1 MELVIVFLKRILDI
15 IRGLAKLIFGAKY
28 EKDLEKIKPYLDK
41 VHEEYSK
48 LQNLS
53 NDHLR
58 AESDKLRAYLKE
70 ELAPLKQELAELLK
84 ASSNNSSTDKNFIE
98 ELELKITR
106 KKKEIKEKREKL
118 LLSILPKAFAIMK
131 ETARRFKENEF
142 LSVTATPFD
151 EYLSST
157 RDYVSMENKT
167 KAVWRNSWDVMG
179 SVKVWDMVYF
189 DEQIIGG
196 IVLHQGKIAEMATGE
211 GKTLVSTLPIFLNA
225 LTGEGVHIVTVNEYL
240 SKRDYMWNRPLFEF
254 HGLTVG
260 CIIEAKSGSKE
271 RKKDYSA
278 DITYGT
284 DSEFGF
290 DYLRDNM
297 VLDANNIV
305 QREHVYAIIDEIDSI
320 LIDDARTPLIIS
332 DSVDDDNTQDYLTL
346 QPFVEAL
353 VNEQKA
359 IINKCLLQ
367 VKENFKNDI
376 KDEATRLLLYR
387 SYRGYPKYKPLVKFL
402 SEPGNKIELNKAESV
417 YLENNCERM
426 PEVDA
431 DLLFTIEEKNHNVDL
446 TDKGLDF
453 ISQRYGNSDFFL
465 LPDII
470 KEIQVINDNTEIE
483 NEEKEIRKKK
493 LLDDFAVKYKRI
505 HVVQQLLKAYTLFE
519 KDVDY
524 VVSKD
529 GNVYIISEHTG
540 RPLEGHRYSDGLHQ
554 AIEAKERV
562 KVRKASQTYATITLQ
577 NYFRMYEKLAGMT
590 GTAITEAAEFLDI
603 YKLDIVTIPTHK
615 KMIREDLSDVIYKT
629 IKVKFNAIIDKV
641 AELSAAGRPVLVG
654 TASVETSELLSRMLK
669 IRGIKHQVLNA
680 KYHEQEAEIISH
692 AGEHGTVTIATNM
705 AGRGTDI
712 KLDEEAREAGGLAI
726 IGSEKH
732 ESRRIDRQLRG
743 RSGRQGDAGSSQFFV
758 SFEDNLMRMTLG
770 NDNVQRFID
779 RLGEDEVLDGM
790 LVTSAIERAQRK
802 IEEANSASRRFLLKY
817 DDVLSVQR
825 KKIYSLRNKA
835 LKNEISLPHIAN
847 MINQIIQY
855 SLLAEEEDNVSYE
868 EIEDKYNDLTGDDF
882 FESKEDFENDLYEDV
897 FNKIHD
903 NLLGLYIKKG
913 IELYRTLFPN
923 GEDNDNI
930 SEVSDNIFS
939 LTLGVNLADRN
950 LKTEEEKGVYIL
962 SHLVSQLFVI
972 LIDKYWKKHLQTMS
986 KLRKSV
992 QNAHYE
998 QRDPLI
1004 IYEQEAY
1011 KTFMTLITELNTQVL
1026 SFVFKCKVLDNDS
1039 IKNESDNI
1047 EILQREILEQ
1057 MRKKLN
1063 ALKL

>member
-1 MELVIVFLKRILDI
+1 MELISVFLKRILDI
-15 IRGLAKLIFGAKY
+15 IRWLIKSIFGSKY
-28 EKDLEKIKPYLDK
+28 EKDLEAIKPYLNK
-41 VHEEYSK
+41 IHEEYSQ
-48 LQNLS
+48 LQNIS

-58 AESDKLRAYLKE
+58 AESDKLREYLKN
-70 ELAPLKQELAELLK
+70 ELAPLKQELAELLN
-84 ASSNNSSTDKNFIE
+84 ASSNNNSIDKNFVE
-98 ELELKITR
+98 ELEVKI
-106 KKKEIKEKREKL
+106 KKKRKEIKEKREEL
-118 LLSILPKAFAIMK
+118 LLNILPKAFAIMK
-131 ETARRFKENEF
+131 ETARRFKENES
-142 LSVTATPFD
+142 LAVTATPFD
-151 EYLSST
+151 EYLSSM
-157 RDYVSMENKT
+157 RDYVSMESKT
-167 KAVWRNSWDVMG
+167 KAVWKNSWDVMG
-179 SVKVWDMVYF
+179 SVKVWDMVHF
-189 DEQIIGG
+189 DEQLIGG

-260 CIIEAKSGSKE
+260 CIIETKSGSRE
-271 RKKDYSA
+271 RKKAYSA

-297 VLDANNIV
+297 VIDENNIV
-305 QREHVYAIIDEIDSI
+305 QRGHMYAIIDEIDSI

-332 DSVDDDNTQDYLTL
+332 DTIDNDNTQDYLTL

-353 VNEQKA
+353 VNEQKT

-367 VKENFKNDI
+367 VKENFKNNI

-431 DLLFTIEEKNHNVDL
+431 DLLFTIDEKNHNVDL

-453 ISQRYGNSDFFL
+453 ISQRYGNPDFFL

-493 LLDDFAVKYKRI
+493 LFDDFEVKYKRI
-505 HVVQQLLKAYTLFE
+505 HVVHQLLKAYTLFE

-524 VVSKD
+524 VVSN
-529 GNVYIISEHTG
+529 GNVYIISEQTG

-615 KMIREDLSDVIYKT
+615 KMIREDFSNVIYKT

-712 KLDEEAREAGGLAI
+712 KLDEEARKAGGLAI

-779 RLGEDEVLDGM
+779 RLDEDEVLDGM

-835 LKNEISLPHIAN
+835 LKKEILLPHVSNI
-847 MINQIIQY
+847 INQVIQY
-855 SLLAEEEDNVSYE
+855 SLIAERDNARYEDVNE
-868 EIEDKYNDLTGDDF
+868 KYHDLTGDEF
-882 FESKEDFENDLYEDV
+882 FESKEDFENDLYEDI
-897 FNKIHD
+897 FDKMHD
-903 NLLGLYIKKG
+903 NLLKLYTQKG
-913 IELYRTLFPN
+913 IELYKTLFPN

-930 SEVSDNIFS
+930 STVSDNIFS
-939 LTLGVNLADRN
+939 LTLEINLADRN
-950 LKTEEEKGVYIL
+950 LKTEEEKGLYIL
-962 SHLVSQLFVI
+962 SHLVSQLFVV
-972 LIDKYWKKHLQTMS
+972 LIDKYWKKHLQNMS
-986 KLRKSV
+986 KLRNAV
-992 QNAHYE
+992 QNAYYE
-998 QRDPLI
+998 QHDPLI
-1004 IYEQEAY
+1004 IYKKEAY

-1026 SFVFKCKVLDNDS
+1026 SFVFKCKVMDNDS

-1047 EILQREILEQ
+1047 EILQKEILEQ